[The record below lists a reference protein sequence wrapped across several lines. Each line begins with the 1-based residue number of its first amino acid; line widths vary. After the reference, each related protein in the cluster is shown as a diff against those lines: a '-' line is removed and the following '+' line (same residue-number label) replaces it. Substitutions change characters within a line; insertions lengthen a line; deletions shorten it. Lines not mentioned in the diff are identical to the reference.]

1 MIITREFLMS
11 HVSARKPVEVDCPE
25 WGGTV
30 LVERARAR
38 KHAEYS
44 ALLEKLENI
53 NPNIGLVI
61 AFCVDEKG
69 NNLFTEADIEWLGDQ
84 PLSVV
89 NRIARVVAEE
99 NGLTKEIQEAAE
111 ENFEKADS

>member
-25 WGGTV
+25 WGGKV

-44 ALLEKLENI
+44 TFLKKLDDD

-69 NNLFTEADIEWLGDQ
+69 DNLFTEADVEWLGDQ

-89 NRIARVVAEE
+89 NRLARVIAEE
-99 NGLTKEIQEAAE
+99 NGFTKEVQEEAE